1 MNIKEINNKKNDNYG
16 TILMKEIARI
26 IYEENQLY
34 NKLIKKQVENQ
45 EEISQPKKLKRIRK
59 NLWKRSKV

>member
-1 MNIKEINNKKNDNYG
+1 VNIKEINNKKNDNYG

-59 NLWKRSKV
+59 NL